1 MMVNE
6 TSYLSFLYFD
16 WSISIFEVYH
26 QRWRDF
32 KLPRDYGS
40 LK

>member
-26 QRWRDF
+26 QRWRD
-32 KLPRDYGS
+32 LSYRVIMH
-40 LK
+40 L